1 MKRLLNP
8 LLFLLLLASG
18 LLSSCK
24 DEDDDALDGTITP
37 VSNFISPG
45 DNTFVR
51 LDPASNAAIT
61 FEWSQARAADGT
73 LVLYEVMFDE
83 EGGDF
88 SSPVYTTTS
97 GTNGQDTKLV
107 LTHGDLNR
115 IANLAGIKA
124 QEKGKLKWTVN
135 ASKGL
140 NVLPATA
147 ARVIELERP
156 AGFATIPANLYLTGS
171 GTEAGTDLSMAMP
184 FKRISAGVFELY
196 TRLSPGEVKL
206 VDQTTGTPTA
216 YYMDGNKLRE
226 GDQATSPATAPAV
239 YHIQLDFNNS
249 ATTLT
254 EIVSIGL
261 WVSAENKVKADLPYV
276 GNGVWKVENTPIEFF
291 QESWGR
297 DERYKFLVTQ
307 KDAAGVTS
315 KQYLGST
322 NRDNQR
328 ATANSPA
335 EYFFLTPGPD
345 NQYDYTFKFQSEA
358 DGKNADITVKMQ
370 PDGPYT
376 HQVTLR

>member
-1 MKRLLNP
+1 MLL
-8 LLFLLLLASG
+8 LLLLASS

-24 DEDDDALDGTITP
+24 DDNDDALDGTITP

-45 DNTFVR
+45 DNNFVR
-51 LDPASNAAIT
+51 LDPASNAAVT

-73 LVLYEVMFDE
+73 LVLYEVVFDK

-88 SSPVYTTTS
+88 SKPVYTSVS

-115 IANLAGIKA
+115 IANLAGIKS

-135 ASKGL
+135 ASKGV
-140 NVLPATA
+140 NVLPATSS
-147 ARVIELERP
+147 RIIELERP

-171 GTEAGTDLSMAMP
+171 GTEAGADLGQALP

-196 TRLSPGEVKL
+196 TRLAPGEVKL

-216 YYMDGNKLRE
+216 YFMDGNKLRE
-226 GDQATSPATAPAV
+226 GAQATSPATAPTV
-239 YHIQLDFNNS
+239 YHLLLDFNNS
-249 ATTLT
+249 AATLT
-254 EIVSIGL
+254 EIVSVGL
-261 WVSAENKVKADLPYV
+261 WVSAENKVKVELPYV
-276 GNGVWKVENTPIEFF
+276 GKGVWKIENTPIEFF

-297 DERYKFLVTQ
+297 DERYKFLLQ
-307 KDAAGVTS
+307 EKNAAGVSS
-315 KQYLGST
+315 KRYLGST

-328 ATANSPA
+328 ATATSPA
-335 EYFFLTPGPD
+335 EYFFLAPGPD

-358 DGKNADITVKMQ
+358 DGKNADITVKLQ

-376 HQVTLR
+376 HQVTIR